1 MADEEKKY
9 IVNVESNLDEYA
21 QDAANAKARVEELTE
36 ENKQLKESGTA
47 SAKEIEASNAALRNA
62 QTEYKNAKKTVDQV
76 VQANKAQKGSYEELY
91 RQWQTAQTQL
101 KLMGNA
107 YTVNEKGIISLS
119 KEYINQSKVVA
130 NMKKSLDDFG
140 RGVHDNRLNVGNY
153 TDSIKTAIGEMN
165 MMPGALGQATSQIQ
179 RFGVALKALAL
190 NPLVLAITAVV
201 GALVGLFKAL
211 KSTDTYGTNFQAR
224 LEQIKA
230 VLDVVRTRVIA
241 FADAVKSIFKGDFKE
256 AGEKFKETF
265 TGIGEQMK
273 NATGAAWD
281 YVHALDAINDSQN
294 NFISDAAEL
303 ENKIAKLQFQA
314 MDRRL
319 SDEKRL
325 AASKEAMRL
334 SEQLLTKEA
343 QFAKDKFE
351 MEAKYLAERNGLRQE
366 DVIGFI
372 KMTDEEQKNASQ
384 SLKTLRDNNED
395 KLTEIEN
402 LYAEWIKKDTQFY
415 SENRRNISK
424 MSAFEEELRS
434 ERETAQKKE
443 FDTRL
448 KIMEIEAGKDAQKM
462 KQVLKWKYEQE
473 IANEKLTND
482 EKLLLKLEYD
492 TAIYEIDQKAIKDS
506 QAALTKEVEE
516 YKKSQKEKQ
525 ALAEDQ
531 AAWEQER
538 LLIDAENRRQIKELN
553 YENEFDIQR
562 EALDLQYQQEILAA
576 ENSGADITLI
586 YQKYAAARRQIDQME
601 LESKLGVYSEFA
613 GSIASLFGEQTAIGK
628 AAAVAQATINTYLA
642 ATRALAS
649 YPPPANYIAMAAA
662 IVAGFAQVKKIL
674 SVKSGLPEEG
684 KYSASAPTSMVA
696 TTPVQRIYAQQTG
709 ASYLT
714 QPQLSQSQLNAT
726 SNQTLLT
733 AEDIA
738 SAIAKIPPPIVTV
751 EDINAKAAQ
760 KTKVDVRATI

>member
-1 MADEEKKY
+1 MPDEQKKY

-21 QDAANAKARVEELTE
+21 QQAADAKVKVEELTE

-62 QTEYKNAKKTVDQV
+62 QNEYKNAKKTVDQV

-107 YTVNEKGIISLS
+107 YTVNEKGVLSLS

-153 TDSIKTAIGEMN
+153 TDSIKAAVGEMN
-165 MMPGALGQATSQIQ
+165 MMPGALGQATSQVQ

-190 NPLVLAITAVV
+190 NPIVLAITAVV

-230 VLDVVRTRVIA
+230 ILDVVRTRVIA

-265 TGIGEQMK
+265 TGIGDQMK
-273 NATGAAWD
+273 NATDAAWD
-281 YVHALDAINDSQN
+281 YIHALDVINDSQN
-294 NFISDAAEL
+294 NFISDAVEL

-314 MDRRL
+314 MDQRL

-334 SEQLLTKEA
+334 SEQLLTREA

-351 MEAKYLAERNGLRQE
+351 LEAKYLAERNGLRQE

-384 SLKTLRDNNED
+384 SLKTLRDNYED
-395 KLTEIEN
+395 KFTEIEN
-402 LYAEWIKKDTQFY
+402 LYADWIKKDTQFY
-415 SENRRNISK
+415 SENRRNVSK
-424 MSAFEEELRS
+424 ASAFEEELRKEKES
-434 ERETAQKKE
+434 ALKKE
-443 FDTRL
+443 YDTRL
-448 KIMEIEAGKDAQKM
+448 KIIELEAGKDKEKM
-462 KQVLKWKYEQE
+462 KEVLKWKYEQE
-473 IANEKLTND
+473 INNEKLTND

-492 TAIYEIDQKAIKDS
+492 AAVYELDQKAIKES
-506 QAALTKEVEE
+506 QDLLKKEVEQFQKDQE
-516 YKKSQKEKQ
+516 EKKK
-525 ALAEDQ
+525 LAEEKE
-531 AAWEQER
+531 AWEHER
-538 LLIDAENRRQIKELN
+538 LLIDAENRLAIKELN

-562 EALDLQYQQEILAA
+562 EALDLQYQQEIAAA
-576 ENSGADITLI
+576 EKSGADITLI
-586 YQKYAAARRQIDQME
+586 YQKYAAARRQIDQLE
-601 LESKLGVYSEFA
+601 LESKLGVYADFA

-642 ATRALAS
+642 ATRALAT
-649 YPPPANYIAMAAA
+649 YPPPASYVAMGAA
-662 IVAGFAQVKKIL
+662 IVAGFAQVMKIIA
-674 SVKSGLPEEG
+674 VKSGLPGEN
-684 KYSASAPTSMVA
+684 KYGASAPMAMVA
-696 TTPVQRIYAQQTG
+696 TAPVQRIYAQQSG
-709 ASYLT
+709 SSYLT
-714 QPQLSQSQLNAT
+714 QPQLSQSQINQV
-726 SNQTLLT
+726 SNQNLLT

-738 SAIAKIPPPIVTV
+738 TAIAKIPAPVVTV
-751 EDINAKAAQ
+751 EDINAKTVA
-760 KTKVDVRATI
+760 KNKVEVRATI

>member
-9 IVNVESNLDEYA
+9 IVNVESNLDQYA
-21 QDAANAKARVEELTE
+21 QDAAEAKARVEELTE

-62 QTEYKNAKKTVDQV
+62 QNEYKNAKKTVDQV

-107 YTVNEKGIISLS
+107 YTVNEKGVMSLS
-119 KEYINQSKVVA
+119 KEYIKQSKVVA
-130 NMKKSLDDFG
+130 DMKKGLDDFG

-153 TDSIKTAIGEMN
+153 TDSIKAALGEMN

-190 NPLVLAITAVV
+190 NPIVLAITAVV
-201 GALVGLFKAL
+201 GALTGLFKAL

-224 LEQIKA
+224 LEQMKSI
-230 VLDVVRTRVIA
+230 LDVVRTRVIA
-241 FADAVKSIFKGDFKE
+241 FADAIKSLFKGDFQE
-256 AGEKFKETF
+256 AGEKFKQTF

-273 NATGAAWD
+273 NATDAAWD
-281 YVHALDAINDSQN
+281 YIHALDRIEDSQN

-314 MDRRL
+314 MDQRL

-351 MEAKYLAERNGLRQE
+351 LEAQYLAERNGLRQE

-395 KLTEIEN
+395 KFNEIEK

-415 SENRRNISK
+415 SENRRNVSK
-424 MSAFEEELRS
+424 ASAFEEELRK
-434 ERETAQKKE
+434 EKEANLKKE

-448 KIMEIEAGKDAQKM
+448 KIMELEAGKDAQKM
-462 KQVLKWKYEQE
+462 KQVLKWKYDQE
-473 IANEKLTND
+473 IANEQLTND

-492 TAIYEIDQKAIKDS
+492 AAVYEIDQKAIKDG
-506 QAALTKEVEE
+506 QEVLKKEVEE
-516 YKKSQKEKQ
+516 YKKSQEEKKK
-525 ALAEDQ
+525 LAEEQ
-531 AAWEQER
+531 AEWENER
-538 LLIDAENRRQIKELN
+538 QLIDAENRLAIRELN

-562 EALDLQYQQEILAA
+562 EALDLQYQQEMLAA
-576 ENSGADITLI
+576 EKSGADVTLI
-586 YQKYAAARRQIDQME
+586 YQKWAAARRAIDQME
-601 LESKLGVYSEFA
+601 LESKLGVYADFA
-613 GSIASLFGEQTAIGK
+613 GSIAELFGEQTAIGK
-628 AAAVAQATINTYLA
+628 AAAVAQAVINTYLA
-642 ATRALAS
+642 ATRALAT
-649 YPPPANYIAMAAA
+649 YPPPASYVAMAAA

-674 SVKSGLPEEG
+674 SVKSGLPGEG
-684 KYSASAPTSMVA
+684 KYSASAPTAMVSTA
-696 TTPVQRIYAQQTG
+696 PVQRIYAQQAG

-714 QPQLSQSQLNAT
+714 QPQLSQSQLNT
-726 SNQTLLT
+726 VSNQQLLT
-733 AEDIA
+733 AQDIA
-738 SAIAKIPPPIVTV
+738 NAIAKIPAPIVTV
-751 EDINAKAAQ
+751 EDINAKAAA

>member
-9 IVNVESNLDEYA
+9 LIKVESNIDEYA
-21 QDAANAKARVEELTE
+21 KKVLEADEAVNKFIEANKELLATQDETNVEYKKAKAELAVLQKSRQDAN
-36 ENKQLKESGTA
+36 
-47 SAKEIEASNAALRNA
+47 
-62 QTEYKNAKKTVDQV
+62 KTVQEAV
-76 VQANKAQKGSYEELY
+76 RVQKAAKGSYEELY
-91 RQWQTAQTQL
+91 RAWKNAQVQL
-101 KLMGNA
+101 KLMPGA
-107 YTVNEKGIISLS
+107 YTINEKGVRSLS
-119 KEYINQSKVVA
+119 KAYVDQSKKVA
-130 NMKKSLDDFG
+130 DMKKSLDEFG

-165 MMPGALGQATSQIQ
+165 MMPGVLGQATSQIQ

-265 TGIGEQMK
+265 TGIGEQIK
-273 NATGAAWD
+273 EATGAAWD
-281 YVHALDAINDSQN
+281 YVHALDTINDSQN

-395 KLTEIEN
+395 KFAEIEN

-415 SENRRNISK
+415 SENRRNVSK
-424 MSAFEEELRS
+424 LGGFIEEL
-434 ERETAQKKE
+434 EKEKEAAVKKG

-516 YKKSQKEKQ
+516 YKKSQEEKRKV
-525 ALAEDQ
+525 AEEQ

-538 LLIDAENRRQIKELN
+538 LLIDAENRLQIKELN

-576 ENSGADITLI
+576 EKSGADITLI

-674 SVKSGLPEEG
+674 SVKSGLPGEG
-684 KYSASAPTSMVA
+684 KYSAPTSMVA
-696 TTPVQRIYAQQTG
+696 TAPAQRIYAQQTG

>member
-1 MADEEKKY
+1 MPDEQKKY

-21 QDAANAKARVEELTE
+21 QQAADAKVKVEELTE

-62 QTEYKNAKKTVDQV
+62 QNEYKNAKKTVDQV

-107 YTVNEKGIISLS
+107 YTVNEKGVISLS
-119 KEYINQSKVVA
+119 KEYVNQSKVVA

-153 TDSIKTAIGEMN
+153 TDSIKAALGEMN
-165 MMPGALGQATSQIQ
+165 MMPGALGQATSQVQ
-179 RFGVALKALAL
+179 RFGIALKALAL
-190 NPLVLAITAVV
+190 NPVVLAITAVV
-201 GALVGLFKAL
+201 GALTGLFKAL

-230 VLDVVRTRVIA
+230 ILDVVRTRVIA

-265 TGIGEQMK
+265 TGIGDQMK
-273 NATGAAWD
+273 NATDAAWD
-281 YVHALDAINDSQN
+281 YVHALDAIDDSQN

-314 MDRRL
+314 MDQRL

-334 SEQLLTKEA
+334 SEQLLTREA

-351 MEAKYLAERNGLRQE
+351 LEAKYLAERNGLRQE

-384 SLKTLRDNNED
+384 SLKTLRDNYED
-395 KLTEIEN
+395 KFTEIEN
-402 LYAEWIKKDTQFY
+402 LYADWIKKDTQFY
-415 SENRRNISK
+415 SENRRNVSK
-424 MSAFEEELRS
+424 ASAFEEELRKEKES
-434 ERETAQKKE
+434 ALKKE
-443 FDTRL
+443 YDTRL
-448 KIMEIEAGKDAQKM
+448 KIMELEAGKDKEKM
-462 KQVLKWKYEQE
+462 KEVLKWKYDQE
-473 IANEKLTND
+473 IQNEKLTND

-492 TAIYEIDQKAIKDS
+492 AAVYEIDQKAIKES
-506 QAALTKEVEE
+506 QDLLKKEVEQYQKDQE
-516 YKKSQKEKQ
+516 EKKKRSEEQ
-525 ALAEDQ
+525 AE
-531 AAWEQER
+531 WENER
-538 LLIDAENRRQIKELN
+538 LLLDAENRLAIKELN

-562 EALDLQYQQEILAA
+562 EALDLQYQQEMAAA
-576 ENSGADITLI
+576 EKSGADVTLI
-586 YQKYAAARRQIDQME
+586 YQKYAAARRQIDQLE
-601 LESKLGVYSEFA
+601 LESKLGVYADFA

-642 ATRALAS
+642 ATKALAT
-649 YPPPANYIAMAAA
+649 YPPPTSYIAMGAA
-662 IVAGFAQVKKIL
+662 IVAGFAQVMKIIT
-674 SVKSGLPEEG
+674 VKSGLPGEN
-684 KYSASAPTSMVA
+684 KYGASAPMAMVA
-696 TTPVQRIYAQQTG
+696 TAPVQRIYAQQSG
-709 ASYLT
+709 SSYLT
-714 QPQLSQSQLNAT
+714 QPQLSQSQLNT
-726 SNQTLLT
+726 VSNQNLLT

-738 SAIAKIPPPIVTV
+738 NAIAKIPAPVVTV
-751 EDINAKAAQ
+751 EDINAKTVA
-760 KTKVDVRATI
+760 KNKVEVRATI

>member
-1 MADEEKKY
+1 MPDEQKKY

-21 QDAANAKARVEELTE
+21 QQAADAKVKVEELTE

-62 QTEYKNAKKTVDQV
+62 QNEYKNAKKTVDQV

-107 YTVNEKGIISLS
+107 YTVNEKGVLSLS

-153 TDSIKTAIGEMN
+153 TDSIKAAVGEMN
-165 MMPGALGQATSQIQ
+165 MMPGALGQATSQVQ

-190 NPLVLAITAVV
+190 NPIVLAITAVV

-230 VLDVVRTRVIA
+230 ILDVVRTRVIA

-265 TGIGEQMK
+265 TGIGDQMK
-273 NATGAAWD
+273 NATDAAWD
-281 YVHALDAINDSQN
+281 YIHALDVINDSQN

-314 MDRRL
+314 MDQRL

-334 SEQLLTKEA
+334 SEQLLTREA

-351 MEAKYLAERNGLRQE
+351 LEAKYLAERNGLRQE

-384 SLKTLRDNNED
+384 SLKTLRDNYED
-395 KLTEIEN
+395 KFTEIEN
-402 LYAEWIKKDTQFY
+402 LYADWIKKDTQFY
-415 SENRRNISK
+415 SENRRNVSK
-424 MSAFEEELRS
+424 ASAFEEELRKEKES
-434 ERETAQKKE
+434 ALKKE
-443 FDTRL
+443 YDTRL
-448 KIMEIEAGKDAQKM
+448 KIIELEAGKDKEKM
-462 KQVLKWKYEQE
+462 KEVLKWKYEQE
-473 IANEKLTND
+473 INNEKLTND

-492 TAIYEIDQKAIKDS
+492 AAVYELDQKAIKES
-506 QAALTKEVEE
+506 QDLLKKEVEQFQKDQE
-516 YKKSQKEKQ
+516 EKKK
-525 ALAEDQ
+525 LAEEKE
-531 AAWEQER
+531 AWEHER
-538 LLIDAENRRQIKELN
+538 LLIDAENRLAIKELN

-562 EALDLQYQQEILAA
+562 EALDLQYQQEIAAA
-576 ENSGADITLI
+576 EKSGADITLI
-586 YQKYAAARRQIDQME
+586 YQKYAAARRQIDQLE
-601 LESKLGVYSEFA
+601 LESKLGVYADFA

-642 ATRALAS
+642 ATRALAT
-649 YPPPANYIAMAAA
+649 YPPPASYVAMGAA
-662 IVAGFAQVKKIL
+662 IVAGFAQVMKIIA
-674 SVKSGLPEEG
+674 VKSGLPGEN
-684 KYSASAPTSMVA
+684 KYGASAPMAMVA
-696 TTPVQRIYAQQTG
+696 TAPVQRIYAQQSG
-709 ASYLT
+709 SSYLT
-714 QPQLSQSQLNAT
+714 QPQLSQSQLNQV
-726 SNQTLLT
+726 SNQNLLT

-738 SAIAKIPPPIVTV
+738 TAIAKIPAPVVTV
-751 EDINAKAAQ
+751 EDINAKTVA
-760 KTKVDVRATI
+760 KNKVEVRATI

>member
-1 MADEEKKY
+1 MPEEQKKY
-9 IVNVESNLDEYA
+9 LVNVESNLDEYA
-21 QDAANAKARVEELTE
+21 QQAAEAKARVEELTE

-47 SAKEIEASNAALRNA
+47 SAKEVEASNAALRNA

-107 YTVNEKGIISLS
+107 YTVNEKGVISLS
-119 KEYINQSKVVA
+119 KEYVNQSKVVA

-153 TDSIKTAIGEMN
+153 TDSIKAALGEMN
-165 MMPGALGQATSQIQ
+165 MMPGALGQATSQVQ
-179 RFGVALKALAL
+179 RFGIALKALAL
-190 NPLVLAITAVV
+190 NPVVLAITAVV
-201 GALVGLFKAL
+201 GALTGLFKAL

-230 VLDVVRTRVIA
+230 ILDVVRTRVIA

-265 TGIGEQMK
+265 TGIGAQMK
-273 NATGAAWD
+273 NATDAAWD
-281 YVHALDAINDSQN
+281 YIHALDVINDSQN

-314 MDRRL
+314 MDQRL

-334 SEQLLTKEA
+334 SEQLLTREA

-351 MEAKYLAERNGLRQE
+351 LEAKYLAERNGLRQE

-384 SLKTLRDNNED
+384 SLKTLRDNYED
-395 KLTEIEN
+395 KFTEIEN
-402 LYAEWIKKDTQFY
+402 LYADWIKKDTQFY
-415 SENRRNISK
+415 SENRRNVSK
-424 MSAFEEELRS
+424 ASAFEEELRKEKES
-434 ERETAQKKE
+434 ALKKE
-443 FDTRL
+443 YDTRL
-448 KIMEIEAGKDAQKM
+448 KIIELEAGKDKEKM
-462 KQVLKWKYEQE
+462 KEVLKWKYEQE
-473 IANEKLTND
+473 INNEKLTND

-492 TAIYEIDQKAIKDS
+492 AAVYELDQKAIKES
-506 QAALTKEVEE
+506 QDLLKKEVEQFQKDQE
-516 YKKSQKEKQ
+516 EKKK
-525 ALAEDQ
+525 LAEEKE
-531 AAWEQER
+531 AWEQER
-538 LLIDAENRRQIKELN
+538 LLIDAENRLAIKELN

-562 EALDLQYQQEILAA
+562 EALDLQYQQEIAAA
-576 ENSGADITLI
+576 EKSGADITLI
-586 YQKYAAARRQIDQME
+586 YQKYAAARRQIDQLE
-601 LESKLGVYSEFA
+601 LESKLGVYADFA

-642 ATRALAS
+642 ATKALAT
-649 YPPPANYIAMAAA
+649 YPPPASYVAMAAA
-662 IVAGFAQVKKIL
+662 IVAGFAQVMKIIA
-674 SVKSGLPEEG
+674 VKSGLPGEN
-684 KYSASAPTSMVA
+684 KYGASAPTAMVA
-696 TTPVQRIYAQQTG
+696 TAPVQRIYAQQSG
-709 ASYLT
+709 SSYLT
-714 QPQLSQSQLNAT
+714 QPQLSQSQLNT
-726 SNQTLLT
+726 VSNQNLLT

-738 SAIAKIPPPIVTV
+738 NAIAKIPAPVVTV
-751 EDINAKAAQ
+751 EDINAKTVA
-760 KTKVDVRATI
+760 KNKVEVRATI